1 MHEVSNRFFQVFDVN
16 TIREIETPAA
26 ASEEARWIIKQE
38 YFYPCGSYS
47 YSDFFL
53 INRSGEKVA
62 ACLADAEIGEILVRG
77 TAASYILSI
86 ELKDKSG
93 SSFKYRLYDD
103 IRYGYGPII
112 GPKAFS
118 PHYMEWDHSNPVLEI
133 VYYLYELE
141 ELGLKRFDELF
152 TQAAELRE
160 CKRKYTRLKRDHDL
174 AQDVSWH
181 VESIELREGTKK
193 LTPYAIEP
201 YTHLKTLILPSS
213 VEVIEE
219 FSLCS
224 SNLKEIHCKALVPP
238 VMKFFAF
245 GENRAYPELRIYVP
259 KGTAEEYAK
268 SWGFNGKPIK
278 EFTFIEYY
286 EENI

>member
-1 MHEVSNRFFQVFDVN
+1 MSDKSYRYFQVFDKN
-16 TIREIETPAA
+16 TIREIEAPAA
-26 ASEEARWIIKQE
+26 ASDGTRWIIKQE
-38 YFYPCGSYS
+38 YFYPCGSYT
-47 YSDFFL
+47 YSDFFFVD
-53 INRSGEKVA
+53 REGEHISVA
-62 ACLADAEIGEILVRG
+62 VADAEIGEILVRG

-86 ELKDKSG
+86 ELKDVSG
-93 SSFKYRLYDD
+93 SSLKYRLYDD
-103 IRYGYGPII
+103 IRYGYGPVI

-118 PHYMEWDHSNPVLEI
+118 PQYMEWDHSNPISEI

-152 TQAAELRE
+152 TMAAELRE

-181 VESIELREGTKK
+181 VESIELREGTKS

-201 YTHLKTLILPSS
+201 YTYLKTLILPSS